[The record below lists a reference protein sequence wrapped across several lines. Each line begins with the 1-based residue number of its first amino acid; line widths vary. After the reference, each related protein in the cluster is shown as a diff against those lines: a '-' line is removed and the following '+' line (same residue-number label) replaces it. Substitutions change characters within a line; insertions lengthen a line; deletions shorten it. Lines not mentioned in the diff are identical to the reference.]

1 MQETR
6 RNFLKKSIIGA
17 VATGGV
23 VTAVVNKDKIL
34 PKQEKTKDGKSIYD
48 VIIIG
53 GGHNSLAA
61 AMVLTQAKQNVL
73 LLEKES
79 ELGGCARTAEV
90 TEEGFLH
97 DLFATNIGLFLGS
110 QIYKKYGKELHKNG
124 FEILSSKMPYANV
137 YPDNTGIGVYTDAS
151 KTLANFEKFSKKDA
165 KAWLDLVE
173 YFKKVAPLFFP
184 LLQEALP
191 SFGSFKQILSLVRK
205 LELEGSFELSSL
217 LLQSSRE
224 FSEYWFENEK
234 VQALFMPWGFHLDY
248 APDIAGGATFA
259 FAESVNDFLNGMAIS
274 KGGIANLIKSMEK
287 FITDRNAKVKTSSQ
301 VARILIK
308 NNKAIG
314 VRLENGDEYF
324 AYKILANVTP
334 TQLVNKLIKEDEL
347 PKKFVYKAKRYRY
360 GPATMMI
367 YLALNEPL
375 EWLAGSEY
383 KDFSYVHIGPF
394 AKEMSETY
402 TDAVNHILPAS
413 PMLVIGQQ
421 SAIDKTR
428 APEGKFTIWIQVR
441 AVPFEIKGDRLNEIS
456 SNKWDEIKEAYAD
469 RIIKKISQYAP
480 NVYNATTSRAV
491 FSPVDLMRNNI
502 NLVNGDSISGS
513 HHISQNYMFRPF
525 PGASKYETPV
535 KNFYICGSTTWPGG
549 GLNATSGY
557 LAAEKI
563 LDS

>member
-1 MQETR
+1 MQNSR
-6 RNFLKKSIIGA
+6 RNFLKKSAISA
-17 VATGGV
+17 VAMGAITTT
-23 VTAVVNKDKIL
+23 TAKAV
-34 PKQEKTKDGKSIYD
+34 PKKAGQKSFD
-48 VIIIG
+48 TIIIG
-53 GGHNSLAA
+53 GGHNALSA
-61 AMVLTQAKQNVL
+61 AMVLSDSKQNVL
-73 LLEKES
+73 LLEKEN
-79 ELGGCARTAEV
+79 ELGGCAKTAEI
-90 TEEGFLH
+90 TEKGFFH

-124 FEILSSKMPYANV
+124 FEILNSTMPYASV
-137 YPDNTGIGVYTDAS
+137 FPDNSGIGVYMDAK
-151 KTLANFEKFSKKDA
+151 KTMQSFERVSKKDA
-165 KAWLDLVE
+165 LAWQELVE

-184 LLQEALP
+184 LLQEVMP
-191 SFGSFKQILSLVRK
+191 SFGSARQIFSLVRK
-205 LELEGSFELSSL
+205 LEFEGSFELAQL

-234 VQALFMPWGFHLDY
+234 VQSLFMPWGFHLDY

-274 KGGIANLIKSMEK
+274 KGGIINLINSMKK
-287 FITDRNAKVKTSSQ
+287 FVTDRNAKILTNSQ
-301 VARILIK
+301 VVKILIK
-308 NNKAIG
+308 NNKAMG

-324 AYKILANVTP
+324 AENILANVTP
-334 TQLVNKLIKEDEL
+334 TQLVNTLLQKDEL
-347 PKKFVYKAKRYRY
+347 PEKFIQKAQKYSY

-375 EWLAGSEY
+375 EWLAGAEY
-383 KDFSYVHIGPF
+383 KDFSYVHIGPY

-402 TDAVNHILPAS
+402 TDALNHILPAS
-413 PMLVIGQQ
+413 PLLVIGQQ

-428 APEGKFTIWIQVR
+428 APQNSYTLWIQVR
-441 AVPFEIKGDRLNEIS
+441 AVPFEIKGDRLDEIS
-456 SNKWDEIKEAYAD
+456 SNSWDDIKETYAN

-480 NVYNATTSRAV
+480 NVYNATISRAV
-491 FSPVDLMRNNI
+491 FSPVDLMKNNI
-502 NLVNGDSISGS
+502 NLVNGDSVSGS

-525 PGASKYETPV
+525 PGASKYETPI
-535 KNFYICGSTTWPGG
+535 KNLYICGSTTWPGG